1 MYHFD
6 RNKTDAQ
13 VITENKIKLHSL
25 HEQHAVLYG
34 NLISEDDTEHKKVIE
49 REFEHITQMI
59 KVTEQIIVYYE
70 SRMLN
75 NNSNVGLRESKSSN
89 NLRA

>member
-1 MYHFD
+1 MYHID
-6 RNKTDAQ
+6 RNKSDKQ
-13 VITENKIKLHSL
+13 IVIENKIKLHSL

-34 NLISEDDTEHKKVIE
+34 NLVNEDSAEHKKVIE
-49 REFEHITQMI
+49 REFKHITQLI

-75 NNSNVGLRESKSSN
+75 NNNVGLRESRTSN